1 MVGYEKEKNSRN
13 QDDDWEKNNND
24 EKEKK
29 PMNYL
34 HERTGEKKEREDI
47 AIENGML
54 TSTTTLSSSIREH
67 HLVFFSR

>member
-1 MVGYEKEKNSRN
+1 
-13 QDDDWEKNNND
+13 
-24 EKEKK
+24 
-29 PMNYL
+29 MNYL

>member
-1 MVGYEKEKNSRN
+1 
-13 QDDDWEKNNND
+13 
-24 EKEKK
+24 
-29 PMNYL
+29 MNYL

-54 TSTTTLSSSIREH
+54 TSTTTTLSSSIREH